1 MEKNIKE
8 FMVDKLMLFALLSA
22 LLYLLVLTVFPV
34 EEWWST
40 AERLFVCSLPFMC
53 IFSVILMAFRHVRTN
68 CTLGDCFIALW
79 AIYYGGR
86 IWIGAEYPC
95 STMALN
101 GAAMVVFYFCIRL
114 LFACTKERRVLQVAL
129 IVGILLCGGYEAIC
143 GIFQLLVGNSRHS
156 QYLLT
161 GTFMNPGPYSAYL
174 MLAIA
179 ICMAW
184 NPNQRYLKLFRN
196 TVFVLS
202 IMVLPATWSR
212 AAFVAVI
219 LLALWLYRKSY
230 WRWRYIVWGGLLVTG
245 ICLYF
250 LKQDSA
256 DGRLLIWQASLQSWS
271 EAPLWGVGIGGFSK
285 AYSDGIAELYT
296 TNLDIHMFASAGVT
310 EYAFND
316 LLKVLV
322 EQGIVGIGLLLMVL
336 CTVLFHLY
344 RSSRPLFYGMLGILI
359 FSMFS
364 YPMELFPYQVLVV
377 LIAAFTESN
386 ISHQYVVSVNRWWLV
401 CCGLW
406 MLPISFS
413 IQELVLQRAKCHK
426 DYKLFA
432 HKDDH
437 VFIQDFYE
445 LMPYEQDNPE
455 FQFLFGKLL
464 RTHGRFA
471 DSNAILRKGANISSD
486 PMFHVLIG
494 NNYKDLHLYEEAEAA
509 YQEAFNR
516 MPNRLYPL
524 YQLMELY
531 KVSGDEKRMRE
542 MAAEV
547 IRMQEKI
554 TSPAT
559 MEMKE
564 KANEILKQM

>member
-1 MEKNIKE
+1 MENNLRGNIIYG
-8 FMVDKLMLFALLSA
+8 LRITALLLT
-22 LLYLLVLTVFPV
+22 LLYLLVLSVLPV
-34 EEWWST
+34 EIWWSMS
-40 AERLFVCSLPFMC
+40 ERHLVNALPFMC
-53 IFSVILMAFRHVRTN
+53 VYIVVLLVFKQAHIKL
-68 CTLGDCFIALW
+68 TLGDCLITVW
-79 AIYYGGR
+79 AMYCLGR

-95 STMALN
+95 FTIAIR
-101 GAAMVVFYFCIRL
+101 GVVLLVTYFCIRL

-143 GIFQLLVGNSRHS
+143 GISQLLAGNSRHS

-174 MLAIA
+174 MLVIA

-184 NPNQRYLKLFRN
+184 NPNQRYLKLFRY

-230 WRWRYIVWGGLLVTG
+230 WRWRYIVWGGLLVAG

-250 LKQDSA
+250 LKQGSA

-271 EAPLWGVGIGGFSK
+271 EAPLWGVGIGGFPK

-296 TNLDIHMFASAGVT
+296 TAPDAYMFASAGVT

-322 EQGIVGIGLLLMVL
+322 EQGIVGLGLLLMVL

-344 RSSRPLFYGMLGILI
+344 RSSRPLFYGMLGMLI
-359 FSMFS
+359 FSLFS

-377 LIAAFTESN
+377 LIAAFAESDT
-386 ISHQYVVSVNRWWLV
+386 SHQYVVSVNRWWLV

-406 MLPISFS
+406 MVPVSFS
-413 IQELVLQRAKCHK
+413 IQEMVLQRAEYHR

-432 HKDDH
+432 HMDDH

-471 DSNAILRKGANISSD
+471 DSNAILRKGAHISSD

-509 YQEAFNR
+509 YREAFNR

-531 KVSGDEKRMRE
+531 KVSGDEGKMRE

-559 MEMKE
+559 KEMKE

>member
-1 MEKNIKE
+1 MENSLRGNVIYG
-8 FMVDKLMLFALLSA
+8 LSITALLFA
-22 LLYLLVLTVFPV
+22 LLYLLVLTVLPV
-34 EEWWST
+34 EIRWSMS
-40 AERLFVCSLPFMC
+40 ERLLVNALPFMC
-53 IFSVILMAFRHVRTN
+53 VYIVVLLVFKQARVKFTS
-68 CTLGDCFIALW
+68 GDCFITVW
-79 AIYYGGR
+79 AMYCLGR

-95 STMALN
+95 FTIAIRGIVLLIT
-101 GAAMVVFYFCIRL
+101 YFCLRL
-114 LFACTKERRVLQVAL
+114 LFTCAKERRVLQVAL

-143 GIFQLLVGNSRHS
+143 GISQLLAGNSRHA

-161 GTFMNPGPYSAYL
+161 GTFMNPGPYSGYL
-174 MLAIA
+174 MLVIV

-184 NPNQRYLKLFRN
+184 SPDQRYLKLFRN
-196 TVFVLS
+196 TMLVLS
-202 IMVLPATWSR
+202 IMTLPATWSR

-230 WRWRYIVWGGLLVTG
+230 WRWRYVVWGGLFVVG
-245 ICLYF
+245 ACLYF
-250 LKQDSA
+250 LKQGSA
-256 DGRLLIWQASLQSWS
+256 DGRLLIWQASLLSWS
-271 EAPLWGVGIGGFSK
+271 ETPLWGVGIGGFPK

-296 TNLDIHMFASAGVT
+296 TNPDTHLFASAGVT

-322 EQGIVGIGLLLMVL
+322 EQGIVGLGLLLMVL

-344 RSSRPLFYGMLGILI
+344 RSSRPLFYGMLGMLV
-359 FSMFS
+359 FSLFS

-377 LIAAFTESN
+377 VIVAYAESDA
-386 ISHQYVVSVNRWWLV
+386 SHQCAVPVNRWWLV
-401 CCGLW
+401 GCGLW
-406 MLPISFS
+406 MVPVSFG
-413 IQELVLQRAKCHK
+413 IQETVLQRTEYHR

-432 HKDDH
+432 HMDDH
-437 VFIQDFYE
+437 AFIQDFYE

-455 FQFLFGKLL
+455 FLFLFGKLL

-471 DSNAILRKGANISSD
+471 DSNAILRKGAHISGD

-494 NNYKDLHLYEEAEAA
+494 NNYKDLNLYEEAEAA
-509 YQEAFNR
+509 YRESFNR

-531 KVSGDEKRMRE
+531 RAAGDEAKMKE
-542 MAAEV
+542 MAEQV

-564 KANEILKQM
+564 KANEILKRM